1 MTNFSN
7 SGNLTFSKNPIRKL
21 QTTVTSRSVKG
32 KEYRSFRIVLSKR
45 LVRILDWK
53 VAMMIEEQ
61 VVGDGLLLKP
71 MNAVDARGF

>member
-1 MTNFSN
+1 MTNSSN
-7 SGNLTFSKNPIRKL
+7 SKNLTFSKNPIRKL

-53 VAMMIEEQ
+53 VGMLIEEEI
-61 VVGDGLLLKP
+61 VGDGLLLKP
-71 MNAVDARGF
+71 VKAMNARGL

>member
-7 SGNLTFSKNPIRKL
+7 SENLTFSKNPIRKL

-45 LVRILDWK
+45 LVKLLDWK
-53 VAMMIEEQ
+53 VAMLIEEE
-61 VVGDGLLLKP
+61 VVGAGLLLKP
-71 MNAVDARGF
+71 VKDDGGL